1 MYTVDPTVTEP
12 SVLYLNN
19 QYVYPNGYTLKITN
33 SLDLE
38 PAVTDKGNYVHIL
51 FSGTEESETTVEV
64 VPN

>member
-1 MYTVDPTVTEP
+1 M
-12 SVLYLNN
+12 LYLNN